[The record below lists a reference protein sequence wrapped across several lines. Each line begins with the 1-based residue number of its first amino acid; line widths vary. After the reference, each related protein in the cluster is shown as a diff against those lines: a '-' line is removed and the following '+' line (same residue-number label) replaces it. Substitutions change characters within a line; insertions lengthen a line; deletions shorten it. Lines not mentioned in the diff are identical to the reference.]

1 MIGLIPLCFGLALAS
16 WPAAP
21 TRLDAAAERP
31 AVKRRMSWWPVA
43 WLLPAVVAWPL
54 AGPGGV
60 VAAGVLT
67 VAFRQERQA
76 HRCSTA
82 GLALAGHTAT
92 ALRTMVAELRAGSHP
107 VLAAEAA
114 ADAVPALSDELRA
127 LAGAARLDSELDEPG
142 LPGLAAAWTL
152 ARRFGLPMADV
163 LEAAR
168 RDVEAGLSFGRRLR
182 AKLAG
187 PRASSV
193 VLAGLPALCLLLGE
207 SMGAKPLHV
216 LAGTVPGQLM
226 LVVGAVLLWAGTA
239 WCRGLAR

>member
-1 MIGLIPLCFGLALAS
+1 MIGLVPLCFGLALAC

-21 TRLDAAAERP
+21 TRLDAAVERP
-31 AVKRRMSWWPVA
+31 VVKRLRKWWPLA
-43 WLLPAVVAWPL
+43 WFLPAAVAWPL

-60 VAAGVLT
+60 VAAAVLT
-67 VAFRQERQA
+67 VAFRQEWLG
-76 HRCSTA
+76 HRRATA
-82 GLALAGHTAT
+82 GLTLAGHSAT
-92 ALRTMVAELRAGSHP
+92 ALRTMVAELRAGAHP

-114 ADAVPALSDELRA
+114 AEAVPALSDDLRA
-127 LAGAARLDSELDEPG
+127 LAGAARLDTELQAPG

-168 RDVEAGLSFGRRLR
+168 RDVEAGLSFGRRMR

-187 PRASSV
+187 PRASAV
-193 VLAGLPALCLLLGE
+193 VLTGLPALCLLLGE
-207 SMGAKPLHV
+207 SMGAKPLNV
-216 LAGTVPGQLM
+216 LTGTVPGQLL
-226 LVVGAVLLWAGTA
+226 LVVGALFLWAGMT